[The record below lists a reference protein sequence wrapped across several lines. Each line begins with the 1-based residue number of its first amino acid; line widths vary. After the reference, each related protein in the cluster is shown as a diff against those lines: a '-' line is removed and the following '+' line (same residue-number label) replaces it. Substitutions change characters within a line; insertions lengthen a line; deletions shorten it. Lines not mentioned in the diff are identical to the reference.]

1 MFFRKTKIA
10 YFKQESTEREK
21 KNSTLMKVSNGMGK
35 LKSEYKTKSCKKA
48 SESDSYL
55 DFKYKSKVLYSAIS
69 DYYGCPTCEK
79 LICRHYPDID
89 ASEIAEKMDEYRSV
103 MEQEHSNF
111 EDILEVNEML
121 FQLLES
127 GFYRVSLK
135 RIFPTFGE
143 PKIFS
148 DFNNDQYLKASV
160 DMYYQYMDNGTSY
173 VGSHI
178 AYMLPTQSERELSED
193 TLKNYRQKNYL
204 GRGLVMGYTGFL
216 GTLLD
221 GHHKATIAYER
232 DEALECL
239 VIEKFHEEYQQIE
252 LNQFGFK
259 IQRVPTI
266 DDYCSIT
273 QLMENHEL
281 YTLESLQAF
290 SEDVVAGKVFLQED
304 EMDCLLSY
312 YHIFKASRLLE
323 LYSLLKQYYY
333 KDIRISYFEKLAKI
347 EDSTLVDE
355 VMLDYLINDEY
366 DNPTVTSICDDYF
379 AKKMI

>member
-1 MFFRKTKIA
+1 
-10 YFKQESTEREK
+10 
-21 KNSTLMKVSNGMGK
+21 
-35 LKSEYKTKSCKKA
+35 
-48 SESDSYL
+48 
-55 DFKYKSKVLYSAIS
+55 
-69 DYYGCPTCEK
+69 
-79 LICRHYPDID
+79 
-89 ASEIAEKMDEYRSV
+89 
-103 MEQEHSNF
+103 
-111 EDILEVNEML
+111 
-121 FQLLES
+121 
-127 GFYRVSLK
+127 
-135 RIFPTFGE
+135 
-143 PKIFS
+143 
-148 DFNNDQYLKASV
+148 
-160 DMYYQYMDNGTSY
+160 MYYQYMDNGTSY

-232 DEALECL
+232 DESLECL

-259 IQRVPTI
+259 IQHVPTI

-281 YTLESLQAF
+281 YTLESLQVF

-323 LYSLLKQYYY
+323 LYSLMKQYYH
-333 KDIRISYFEKLAKI
+333 KDIRISYFEKLAENK
-347 EDSTLVDE
+347 DSTLVDE

-366 DNPTVTSICDDYF
+366 DNLTVTSICDDYF